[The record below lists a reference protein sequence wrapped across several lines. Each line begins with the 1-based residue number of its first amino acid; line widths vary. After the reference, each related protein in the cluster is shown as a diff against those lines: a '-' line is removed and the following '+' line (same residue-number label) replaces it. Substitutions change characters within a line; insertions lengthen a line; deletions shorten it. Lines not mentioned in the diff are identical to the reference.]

1 MPRHAR
7 VMVTSGPSSY
17 NQTDLQINQDESLVA
32 FYNECLPRE
41 PLSADLPRHVN
52 GCSASML
59 SIDSGSLTI
68 SFQRTIRVPET
79 EGTNNL
85 PPGLG
90 AFPLY
95 NVAEFAHT
103 LPQDMVEKGGL
114 FFAMYQ
120 REAMWLRFT
129 SNKPFAIR
137 IYVGGVNGISGEPMI
152 PNMATLL
159 KRQNGIKKK
168 QDYVVVPKQ
177 PWLDGI
183 ATGPSVVKQ
192 FVAVPYGS
200 GYSIEH
206 QITGSETTGG
216 IQFEVIPTYQTLVK
230 FDGRDI
236 YRTPR
241 ELGLSLGSAMTMTSL
256 EEALSGT
263 GMQASPGMAVQVS
276 SGTGMQVSSGTGM
289 QVYVKTLAGKTVTIE
304 THSSHTIYS
313 LKTKVQDRE
322 GFPPDQQRLIFAG
335 KQLEDGRTLADYNI
349 QKESTMHFILR
360 LRGGGELTPTMSFG
374 AGGTIKQTIMADCNN
389 PRIWDVGMAKVFN
402 VQVLN
407 AAHFEHITKMMT
419 PPTPIDIETYTAAGL
434 PFFDIFNEVP
444 TNVHGSVAFEKVKTV
459 DEMDQMLGVGQPT
472 YSFGT
477 RVPLQKC
484 KCQMNMLDCVI
495 RPCNHA
501 FCSNC
506 AGYPRI
512 QNGARPQRC
521 PVCKEIVTRVVG
533 IAAPMSDSGTK
544 LVPKLPVV
552 LLDIQKVN
560 DGREE
565 FIGIAQPTDL
575 KSN

>member
-41 PLSADLPRHVN
+41 PLSADLPRHGN

-79 EGTNNL
+79 EGMNNL

-129 SNKPFAIR
+129 GNKPFAIR

-159 KRQNGIKKK
+159 KRQNGIEKKK
-168 QDYVVVPKQ
+168 DYIVVPKQ

-183 ATGPSVVKQ
+183 ATGPGVVKQ

-241 ELGLSLGSAMTMTSL
+241 ELGLSLGSVMGMRTG
-256 EEALSGT
+256 EA
-263 GMQASPGMAVQVS
+263 V
-276 SGTGMQVSSGTGM
+276 
-289 QVYVKTLAGKTVTIE
+289 AGVE
-304 THSSHTIYS
+304 
-313 LKTKVQDRE
+313 
-322 GFPPDQQRLIFAG
+322 
-335 KQLEDGRTLADYNI
+335 LEDGRTLADYNI
-349 QKESTMHFILR
+349 TKEDTIYLILR
-360 LRGGGELTPTMSFG
+360 LRGGGEPTPTMSFG
-374 AGGTIKQTIMADCNN
+374 AGGTIKQTIMVDRNN
-389 PRIWDVGMAKVFN
+389 PRIWDVGRAKVFN

-407 AAHFEHITKMMT
+407 AAHFEHITKMMA

-444 TNVHGSVAFEKVKTV
+444 TDVHGSVAFKKVKTV
-459 DEMDQMLGVGQPT
+459 GEMDQMLGVGQPT
-472 YSFGT
+472 YSFGA
-477 RVPLQKC
+477 RASLQKC
-484 KCQMNMLDCVI
+484 ECQMNMLDLFVLVTIPFARTVRDI
-495 RPCNHA
+495 REY
-501 FCSNC
+501 
-506 AGYPRI
+506 G
-512 QNGARPQRC
+512 
-521 PVCKEIVTRVVG
+521 
-533 IAAPMSDSGTK
+533 M
-544 LVPKLPVV
+544 VPALRGV
-552 LLDIQKVN
+552 LFAK
-560 DGREE
+560 
-565 FIGIAQPTDL
+565 
-575 KSN
+575 K